1 MIILRKRRMDE
12 EGIEDAGWQEETEED
27 DWPRSRGELAGFL
40 LGCIEDVDYEK
51 EVTLRILI
59 KLAKRL
65 RVRSVIDKIG
75 TPAKQKATKEFI
87 ISLLPDF
94 GFTWNGREV
103 VPL

>member
-1 MIILRKRRMDE
+1 MIILRERRKDNA
-12 EGIEDAGWQEETEED
+12 EDAGWREETEED
-27 DWPRSRGELAGFL
+27 DWPVDREEMAGFL
-40 LGCIEDVDYEK
+40 WQSIYDADEAALVVLLD
-51 EVTLRILI
+51 
-59 KLAKRL
+59 LARRM
-65 RVRSVIDKIG
+65 RVKAVVDKIG